1 LPKVRCRLFYSRP
14 LDRLIGGDCFRELH
28 GRQTRSCLSSISRA
42 KALKDA
48 IDDLTQA
55 YTQRFPRS
63 EGELLPFAQILAVLV
78 LNAYPVEVDGEE
90 RTISIDSLF
99 TLRQLAA
106 APEDFKELAQIISIP
121 PGIETLRDRIPTRAE
136 ECFAL
141 VTQLFRIAGCAHRL
155 PGTFIRGH
163 GCNLLPDSV
172 TPRGGLTDL
181 YYFTR
186 PGPGGMSTELR
197 LRQRNDLSS
206 ALSTLSEVAA
216 GASLQIEDLIVWAI
230 AAYTGQANRD
240 LARFLP
246 LTASSAADLADCLI
260 DTLQPKNCED

>member
-1 LPKVRCRLFYSRP
+1 
-14 LDRLIGGDCFRELH
+14 
-28 GRQTRSCLSSISRA
+28 
-42 KALKDA
+42 
-48 IDDLTQA
+48 
-55 YTQRFPRS
+55 
-63 EGELLPFAQILAVLV
+63 
-78 LNAYPVEVDGEE
+78 VEVDGEE

-121 PGIETLRDRIPTRAE
+121 PGIETLGDRMPTTAE

-155 PGTFIRGH
+155 PGTFSRGQ

-172 TPRGGLTDL
+172 TPQGGLTDL

-186 PGPGGMSTELR
+186 PVAGGMSTEFR
-197 LRQRNDLSS
+197 LRQRNDLLS
-206 ALSTLSEVAA
+206 ALSTLSEVAV
-216 GASLQIEDLIVWAI
+216 GASLQTEDLIAC
-230 AAYTGQANRD
+230 AFEAYKGHTNRN

-246 LTASSAADLADCLI
+246 FTAGSVADLADCLV
-260 DTLQPKNCED
+260 DTLQPNRK